1 MHEDVHQW
9 TRREQRPGQ
18 PRREVHAVFGDERI
32 PFLAADV
39 KVLPLANISV
49 EELAS
54 WFLGRLLEDRAQVDA
69 FRIDTLDVEVASG
82 PGQGASVHWESAS

>member
-1 MHEDVHQW
+1 MTIIDSASVRGVAEEPIGVS
-9 TRREQRPGQ
+9 
-18 PRREVHAVFGDERI
+18 ALDERI

-49 EELAS
+49 EELAR

-69 FRIDTLDVEVASG
+69 FGIESMEVDVASG
-82 PGQGASVHWESAS
+82 PGQGAAVAWRR